1 MDEVRVCLC
10 VPSPNIVSL
19 RFCDWNSHSARVDS
33 MPPRWSS
40 NGMRSPKRSGS
51 PYPPVQNALR
61 DMGVP
66 RGRV

>member
-40 NGMRSPKRSGS
+40 NGMVMVTVANKCQS
-51 PYPPVQNALR
+51 
-61 DMGVP
+61 
-66 RGRV
+66 